1 MEAGEAMR
9 LVIKQNDHTINEVR
23 FTEGPISIGR
33 EANSQVLLPDGAV
46 SKRHAVIFIT
56 EDGKWMVE
64 DLDSTN
70 QTYLN
75 DEAIHKAEIKTGD
88 SLSIAD
94 FTIEINLEDDTDT
107 SEPARMEDTF
117 RLEAAL
123 ATPPH
128 EIVVRR
134 PDASHAPAM
143 RLPSKRLTDFSR
155 ATEAICKAD
164 SLEELLSTL
173 LDITLR
179 QFTAYH
185 AWCGLRE
192 QPTGPMT
199 YQSGKRRDGRAVELS
214 EIVLSDK
221 INETIE
227 RGQSLVLPR
236 VAAQIEEKERIRSAI
251 IASVMRH
258 AGCFGVLYVDNAMV
272 HEHYSL
278 SDLDYMMLLAID
290 TSAVLKNLLNL

>member
-1 MEAGEAMR
+1 MR
-9 LVIKQNDHTINEVR
+9 LVVRQSDRTISE
-23 FTEGPISIGR
+23 FQFAKGPISIGR
-33 EANSQVLLPDGAV
+33 EASSQVFLPEGIV
-46 SKRHAVIFIT
+46 SKQHAVIFT
-56 EDGKWMVE
+56 TGDGKWMVE
-64 DLDSTN
+64 DFDSTN
-70 QTYLN
+70 KTYLN
-75 DEAIHKAEIKTGD
+75 GEAIHKAEIKTGD
-88 SLSIAD
+88 CLRIGE
-94 FTIEINLEDDTDT
+94 FTIEVNLEDDDGTDKPT
-107 SEPARMEDTF
+107 HLEDTF
-117 RLEAAL
+117 RLEVAL

-134 PDASHAPAM
+134 PDATHAPAM
-143 RLPSKRLTDFSR
+143 RLPAKRLTDFSQ
-155 ATEAICKAD
+155 ATEAICEVD
-164 SLEELLSTL
+164 SLEKLLASL
-173 LDITLR
+173 LDITVR
-179 QFTAYH
+179 QFSAYH

-199 YQSGKRRDGRAVELS
+199 YHAGKRRDGRAVELS
-214 EIVLSDK
+214 EIILSDK

-227 RGQSLVLPR
+227 KGSSLVLPR
-236 VAAQIEEKERIRSAI
+236 VSAQIEEKERIRSAI

>member
-1 MEAGEAMR
+1 MR
-9 LVIKQNDHTINEVR
+9 LVVKQNDRTINEFR

-33 EANSQVLLPDGAV
+33 RANSQVLLPDGAV
-46 SKRHAVIFIT
+46 SKQHAVIFIT

-70 QTYLN
+70 KTYLN
-75 DEAIHKAEIKTGD
+75 GEAIHKAEIKTGD
-88 SLSIAD
+88 SFSIAG
-94 FTIEINLEDDTDT
+94 FTIEVNLEDDADT
-107 SEPARMEDTF
+107 GEPTRLADTF
-117 RLEAAL
+117 HLEAAL

-134 PDASHAPAM
+134 PDAAHAPAM
-143 RLPSKRLTDFSR
+143 RLPAKRLTDFSR
-155 ATEAICKAD
+155 ATEAIYEAD
-164 SLEELLSTL
+164 SLEKLLAAL
-173 LDITLR
+173 LDITVR

-199 YQSGKRRDGRAVELS
+199 YQAGKRRDGRAVELS
-214 EIVLSDK
+214 EIKLNDK

-227 RGQSLVLPR
+227 KGQSLVLPR

-251 IASVMRH
+251 IASVMRR

-278 SDLDYMMLLAID
+278 SDLDYMMLLAIN